1 MKILTLDLAT
11 VTGYAIHHPGK
22 VIQVGSRDFT
32 QRKGRKTLPDE
43 HKPTTQLLYWLKG
56 LGLNSYEL
64 VVWERPG
71 FFKTFASRNSSVGL
85 RAITDTLCDIY
96 GVKTF
101 EVSPSSIKK
110 FATGKG
116 NAKKHDM
123 VAAARRMSGGLLE
136 GHDHNAADAYV
147 LLRYVLSEKEGA
159 K

>member
-11 VTGYAIHHPGK
+11 VTGYAIHTTDK
-22 VIQVGSRDFT
+22 VIKVGSVSFN
-32 QRKGRKTLPDE
+32 QKKGRKTLPDDK
-43 HKPTTQLLYWLKG
+43 KPTTQLLYWLKG

-85 RAITDTLCDIY
+85 RAIADTLCDIY

-136 GHDHNAADAYV
+136 GHDHNACDAY
-147 LLRYVLSEKEGA
+147 LLLQYVLAGKGVA
-159 K
+159 L